1 MTTTISTNFLPAN
14 LKVGTGFDFILDD
27 YNKVAV
33 NLEFNKLLVP
43 TPQNPETETEQL
55 LLKKEDK
62 I

>member
-43 TPQNPETETEQL
+43 H
-55 LLKKEDK
+55 LK
-62 I
+62 ILI

>member
-1 MTTTISTNFLPAN
+1 
-14 LKVGTGFDFILDD
+14 LDD

-43 TPQNPETETEQL
+43 TPQNPDLDGNGTL

>member
-1 MTTTISTNFLPAN
+1 
-14 LKVGTGFDFILDD
+14 LDD
-27 YNKVAV
+27 IIKSV

-43 TPQNPETETEQL
+43 TQNPDLDGNGTL

>member
-1 MTTTISTNFLPAN
+1 
-14 LKVGTGFDFILDD
+14 LDD

-43 TPQNPETETEQL
+43 TPQNPDLDGNGTIN
-55 LLKKEDK
+55 LKKEDK